1 MFNLGTLYQAGAAHL
16 PPGPRRGVRAV
27 PGGERCGALARA
39 LAVAKLT
46 LEGWDP
52 DPVAESGGDESTRK
66 GRVAK
71 NCREAARLLAAFL
84 EERLAVFSD
93 EHEDALAAL
102 EGGFVEAAAES
113 RAGAASD
120 SEDSEDEETSET
132 EVGPDPWGRA
142 GALRAHRR
150 ARLRGGPRQRR
161 VPGKKAGAAKT
172 RRSWF
177 KEKEKESA
185 FPPAPHAARGARAP
199 RGGGDASRRRG
210 RRRGARRPRGRRVV
224 GGGGG
229 GRRHAGDLDGSGVG
243 ANSQKKRK
251 ASHPR
256 RPRRRRRRRRVVV
269 VAASGAAA
277 RRTSREGRRRRSSA
291 GSSVTSETTFS
302 SQKNATWHAWRI
314 TRLFSLRTPESESSV
329 PEHESGLDR
338 DAKPPAPA
346 APPRGFART
355 RRVAFHYQEASLL
368 GLPEGSVSLA
378 WCWSRGVGVP
388 RRDLKQAE
396 IALWK
401 AHDDSADE
409 MEARSRRWRRRRR
422 WRR

>member
-1 MFNLGTLYQAGAAHL
+1 MRYARIAERGSEAG
-16 PPGPRRGVRAV
+16 
-27 PGGERCGALARA
+27 LA
-39 LAVAKLT
+39 
-46 LEGWDP
+46 
-52 DPVAESGGDESTRK
+52 
-66 GRVAK
+66 
-71 NCREAARLLAAFL
+71 NAAFL
-84 EERLAVFSD
+84 A
-93 EHEDALAAL
+93 
-102 EGGFVEAAAES
+102 
-113 RAGAASD
+113 
-120 SEDSEDEETSET
+120 
-132 EVGPDPWGRA
+132 
-142 GALRAHRR
+142 
-150 ARLRGGPRQRR
+150 
-161 VPGKKAGAAKT
+161 KKAGAAKT

-185 FPPAPHAARGARAP
+185 FPPHLTRRAARDAARLALT
-199 RGGGDASRRRG
+199 RLAAAGDV
-210 RRRGARRPRGRRVV
+210 ARVDLGDVEWWAAV
-224 GGGGG
+224 EGDDDTN
-229 GRRHAGDLDGSGVG
+229 DLDGSGVG
-243 ANSQKKRK
+243 QTV
-251 ASHPR
+251 
-256 RPRRRRRRRRVVV
+256 RRRGRLRTRATP
-269 VAASGAAA
+269 AAPAPAQDASSSSPPPAPP
-277 RRTSREGRRRRSSA
+277 REGRREKDAEGSSA

-409 MEARSRRWRRRRR
+409 MEAFAPLAAAAAVAAVNAAAAARARAKGAFSFFAAAPSDAIDALDLVRRLDLGLRREGDQRGAVSRERPGNGDVPGDVPGDDQR
-422 WRR
+422 